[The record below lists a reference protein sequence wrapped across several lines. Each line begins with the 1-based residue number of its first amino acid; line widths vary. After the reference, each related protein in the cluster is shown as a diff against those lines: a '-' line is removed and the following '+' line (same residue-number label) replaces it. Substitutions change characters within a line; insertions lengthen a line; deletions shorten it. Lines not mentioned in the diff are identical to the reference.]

1 MKIRLNGR
9 DQDAREGATIQDL
22 LDDAG
27 LRSARVAV
35 ELNGRVVQR
44 AGFERA
50 QLRPGD
56 VVEVVHFVGG
66 G

>member
-1 MKIRLNGR
+1 VKIRLNGR
-9 DQDAREGATIQDL
+9 DQDAPEGATIQDL

-56 VVEVVHFVGG
+56 VIEVVHFVGG